1 MGGGGLVCGR
11 ERGLEVCVGE
21 YGWRSDL
28 GRGLRVGFGGRLA
41 RLTFA
46 GF

>member
-11 ERGLEVCVGE
+11 ERGLEGWVGKH
-21 YGWRSDL
+21 GWISGL

-41 RLTFA
+41 QLTFA